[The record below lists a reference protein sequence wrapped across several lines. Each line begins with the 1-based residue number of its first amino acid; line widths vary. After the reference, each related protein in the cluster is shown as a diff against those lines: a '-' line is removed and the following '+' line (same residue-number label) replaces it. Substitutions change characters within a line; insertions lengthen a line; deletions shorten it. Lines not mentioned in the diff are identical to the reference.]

1 LHHERFFAVPER
13 RRLPYNFAFSCCQE
27 STPMTRRPLRAGTP
41 GQTVSLAAAI
51 ALILAAS
58 ATAQELSTTPVVA
71 QKQVRAVRVATPP
84 VIDGRLDDAVWQQAE
99 PITDFHQI
107 RPGNQTEPS
116 ERTEVYVLYDDDA
129 MYIAARMYDS
139 EPHLIAAPVI
149 RHGQG
154 MGSDDRLVVIL
165 DPFNTQRTGYRFETN
180 LNAARHEALY
190 TSVNSFQIEWNTI
203 WDTATSVD
211 GNSWIAELE
220 IPFKSLPFDPSIDTW
235 GFNFGRGI
243 RRRGEEMAWVSY
255 NRTYNPSISGLV
267 TGLEGMDQGV
277 GLDLVPSFSTSRSK
291 NFTLNTNDSQTDP
304 SLDAFYRLTPSLN
317 AALTIN
323 TDFSATEVDNRQVN
337 LTRFN
342 LFFPEKRDFFL
353 NDSDLFQFGSIGG
366 GFGNSAESRA
376 ARENARPYFSRKLGL
391 SQTGAP
397 VDIEY
402 GGRISG
408 RVGRWNI
415 GTLAIKQDEFG
426 AVDSSNLFIGRVSA
440 NVLAESS
447 VGMIFTDGDP
457 TSNRDNSVYG
467 LDFRYQNTRL
477 AGGQTIEADAWFQRS
492 DTPGLTG
499 DDQAWGLAL
508 RSPNNSGL
516 RGGVGFKQVQANFNP
531 AMGYINRANIQD
543 YTAEVGYTHFFRDSF
558 LQTAYTG
565 IDAQKVNVIGGGLQ
579 SQVLAFRLLE
589 LDTHSRDRVSLQYQT
604 NKEVVRN
611 AFAVY
616 NAPDRRV
623 LIQPGNYSFNE
634 STLAFNTAGQ
644 REFSGRFSMTQGDF
658 YNGKRQNLNGS
669 LSWTQSRYFVM
680 SMSYDWND
688 IALPQGDFITRLTSL
703 STQVA
708 FSSTLYWVSLVQYD
722 NLSEEVGVNTRLQWI
737 PRAGQEGFIVLNYN
751 LQDKDKDNSFHSAK
765 SDLSV
770 KFKYTFRF

>member
-1 LHHERFFAVPER
+1 
-13 RRLPYNFAFSCCQE
+13 
-27 STPMTRRPLRAGTP
+27 MTRPLSRTGTAGFP
-41 GQTVSLAAAI
+41 VSLAAAI
-51 ALILAAS
+51 ALASS
-58 ATAQELSTTPVVA
+58 ATAQEVSTTPVVA
-71 QKQVRAVRVATPP
+71 QKQVRAVRVDTPP
-84 VIDGRLDDAVWQQAE
+84 VIDGRMDDAVWQQAE

-116 ERTEVYVLYDDDA
+116 ERTEVYVVYDDDA

-426 AVDSSNLFIGRVSA
+426 AVDASNLFIGRVSA

-492 DTPGLTG
+492 DTPGLSG
-499 DDQAWGLAL
+499 DDEAWGLAL

-516 RGGVGFKQVQANFNP
+516 RGGVGFKEVQANFNP

-543 YTAEVGYTHFFRDSF
+543 YTADVGYTHFFRDSF

-589 LDTHSRDRVSLQYQT
+589 LDTNSRDRVSLQYQT

-623 LIQPGNYSFNE
+623 LIQPGSYSFNE

-669 LSWTQSRYFVM
+669 LSWTQSRYFVA
-680 SMSYDWND
+680 SVSYDWND
-688 IALPQGDFITRLTSL
+688 IELPQGDFITRLTSL

-751 LQDKDKDNSFHSAK
+751 LQDKDKDNSFQSAT

>member
-1 LHHERFFAVPER
+1 
-13 RRLPYNFAFSCCQE
+13 
-27 STPMTRRPLRAGTP
+27 MTRRLSRTGTAGFP
-41 GQTVSLAAAI
+41 VSLAAAI
-51 ALILAAS
+51 ALASS
-58 ATAQELSTTPVVA
+58 ATAQEVSTTPVVA
-71 QKQVRAVRVATPP
+71 QKQVRAVRVDTPP
-84 VIDGRLDDAVWQQAE
+84 VIDGRMDDAVWQQAE

-116 ERTEVYVLYDDDA
+116 ERTEVYVVYDDDA

-267 TGLEGMDQGV
+267 TGLQGMDQGV

-426 AVDSSNLFIGRVSA
+426 AVDASNLFIGRVSA

-492 DTPGLTG
+492 DTPGLSG
-499 DDQAWGLAL
+499 DDEAWGLAL

-516 RGGVGFKQVQANFNP
+516 RGGVGFKEVQANFNP

-543 YTAEVGYTHFFRDSF
+543 YTADVGYTHFFRDSF

-579 SQVLAFRLLE
+579 SQVVAFRLLE
-589 LDTHSRDRVSLQYQT
+589 LDTNSRDRVSLQYQT

-616 NAPDRRV
+616 NAPDKRV
-623 LIQPGNYSFNE
+623 LIQPGSYSFNE

-669 LSWTQSRYFVM
+669 LSWTQSRYFVA
-680 SMSYDWND
+680 SVSYDWND
-688 IALPQGDFITRLTSL
+688 IELPQGDFITRLTSL

-751 LQDKDKDNSFHSAK
+751 LQDKDKDNSFQSAT

>member
-1 LHHERFFAVPER
+1 
-13 RRLPYNFAFSCCQE
+13 
-27 STPMTRRPLRAGTP
+27 MTRRPLRTGPAGFS
-41 GQTVSLAAAI
+41 VSLAAAI
-51 ALILAAS
+51 ALAGSAS
-58 ATAQELSTTPVVA
+58 AQEVSTTPVLA
-71 QKQVRAVRVATPP
+71 QKQVRAVRVDTPP
-84 VIDGRLDDAVWQQAE
+84 VIDGRMDDAVWQQAE

-116 ERTEVYVLYDDDA
+116 ERTEVYVVYDDDA

-165 DPFNTQRTGYRFETN
+165 DPFNTKRTGYRFETN

-267 TGLEGMDQGV
+267 TGLQGMDQGV

-291 NFTLNTNDSQTDP
+291 NFTLNTHDSQTDP

-426 AVDSSNLFIGRVSA
+426 AVDASNLFIGRLSA

-477 AGGQTIEADAWFQRS
+477 AGGQTLEADAWFQRS
-492 DTPGLTG
+492 DTPGLSG
-499 DDQAWGLAL
+499 DDGAWGLAL

-516 RGGVGFKQVQANFNP
+516 RGGVGFKEVQANFNP

-543 YTAEVGYTHFFRDSF
+543 YTADVGYTHFFRDSF
-558 LQTAYTG
+558 LQTAYSG

-589 LDTHSRDRVSLQYQT
+589 LDTNTRDRLSVGYQT

-623 LIQPGNYSFNE
+623 LIQPGSYSFNE
-634 STLAFNTAGQ
+634 STVAFNTAGQ
-644 REFSGRFSMTQGDF
+644 REFSGRLSMTQGDF
-658 YNGKRQNLNGS
+658 YKGKRKNLNGS

-751 LQDKDKDNSFHSAK
+751 LQDKDKDNSFHSAS